1 MPTLNFF
8 QFLKLLKDLISGARL
23 ASRALSEVDAPEDLI
38 TAMNSACEDL
48 DFVFDYLHRVCI
60 SDKNSES

>member
-1 MPTLNFF
+1 MPTLNVI
-8 QFLKLLKDLISGARL
+8 QFMNLLKDLISGARL
-23 ASRALSEVDAPEDLI
+23 ASRVLSQVDSPEDLI
-38 TAMNSACEDL
+38 TAMDSACNDL